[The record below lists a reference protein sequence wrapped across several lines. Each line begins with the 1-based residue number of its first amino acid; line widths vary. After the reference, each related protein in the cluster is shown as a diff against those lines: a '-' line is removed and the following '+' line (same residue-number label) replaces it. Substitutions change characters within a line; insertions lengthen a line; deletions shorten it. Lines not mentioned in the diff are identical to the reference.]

1 MFSIEIIELIIAEI
15 SIVSI
20 YKNFENLLYESFW
33 IKSIYLK
40 VL

>member
-1 MFSIEIIELIIAEI
+1 MLSIEIIELIITEI
-15 SIVSI
+15 SIINI
-20 YKNFENLLYESFW
+20 YKNFINLLYESFW